1 LELRRAGYRVDNE
14 NVGPAVSSA
23 LRLRAGR
30 ASIRLSGGTRAAVG
44 EAGGKER
51 SSFKLPGVAIMTVL
65 ELNPV
70 LTRID
75 LPTRKEEKLDVT
87 EELIQQISRLN
98 GYLNPA
104 EVLNAFGNGYTVHTE
119 STHYKLA

>member
-1 LELRRAGYRVDNE
+1 
-14 NVGPAVSSA
+14 
-23 LRLRAGR
+23 
-30 ASIRLSGGTRAAVG
+30 
-44 EAGGKER
+44 
-51 SSFKLPGVAIMTVL
+51 MTVL
-65 ELNPV
+65 ELNLV

-75 LPTRKEEKLDVT
+75 LLTRKEEKLDVT

-104 EVLNAFGNGYTVHTE
+104 EVLNALGNGHTVHTE

>member
-1 LELRRAGYRVDNE
+1 
-14 NVGPAVSSA
+14 
-23 LRLRAGR
+23 
-30 ASIRLSGGTRAAVG
+30 
-44 EAGGKER
+44 
-51 SSFKLPGVAIMTVL
+51 MTVL

>member
-1 LELRRAGYRVDNE
+1 
-14 NVGPAVSSA
+14 
-23 LRLRAGR
+23 
-30 ASIRLSGGTRAAVG
+30 
-44 EAGGKER
+44 
-51 SSFKLPGVAIMTVL
+51 MTVL
-65 ELNPV
+65 ELNLV

-104 EVLNAFGNGYTVHTE
+104 EVLNALGNGYTVHTE
-119 STHYKLA
+119 SAHYKLA